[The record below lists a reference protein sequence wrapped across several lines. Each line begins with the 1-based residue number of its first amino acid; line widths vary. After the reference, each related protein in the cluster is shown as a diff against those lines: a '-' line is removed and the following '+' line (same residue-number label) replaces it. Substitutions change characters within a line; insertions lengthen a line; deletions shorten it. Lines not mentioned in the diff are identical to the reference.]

1 PNGSGKS
8 TLLRLLA
15 GQLAPLA
22 GTCAV
27 TVGAAYLDQRLSL
40 LDDGRGV
47 LEQLLEANRSRGE
60 SWLRMR
66 LAQLGLPAER
76 LAQPCATLSGG
87 ERLKAA
93 LALVFYAD
101 RPAQLLL
108 LDEPDNHLDLAAR
121 QALETMLRQYRGALL
136 VVSHDPLFLRELGLE
151 GSLEATGEGWRLRSR
166 DCADGISAAGK

>member
-1 PNGSGKS
+1 QH
-8 TLLRLLA
+8 A
-15 GQLAPLA
+15 QPLA

-27 TVGAAYLDQRLSL
+27 TVGAAYLDQRLSV
-40 LDDGRGV
+40 LDHGRGV
-47 LEQLLEANRSRGE
+47 LEQLLEVNRSRGE
-60 SWLRMR
+60 SWLRTR

-93 LALVFYAD
+93 LALVLYAD

-121 QALETMLRQYRGALL
+121 QALESMLGQYRGALL
-136 VVSHDPLFLRELGLE
+136 VVSHDPVFLRHLALDGELR
-151 GSLEATGEGWRLRSR
+151 ATAAGWRLEDR
-166 DCADGISAAGK
+166 